1 MFDNL
6 TDKLQGVFRNLTGK
20 GRISED
26 NIEAAVKEI
35 RLALL
40 EADVNF
46 KVVKKFVN
54 EVRLEAVGQEVTKG
68 LDPGQQL
75 IKIVSDK
82 LVDILGGDARDLNFK
97 GAGPHVIM
105 MVGLQGSGK
114 TTSCAKLALHL
125 AEENR
130 YPLLVP
136 CDVARPAAILQLQ
149 TVGEQVGIPVFDSH
163 GIAKPLDIVKQ
174 AAREAR
180 NTGRDTLIIDT
191 AGRLHIDEALMAEL
205 QELKAFLQPS
215 EILFVADAMTGQ
227 DAVTS
232 ASSFHEAMDVSGV
245 ILTKMDGDARGGAAL
260 SIKSV
265 TERPIVFIGTGEG
278 MDAFERFH
286 PDRVASRILGMGDV
300 LSLIEQV
307 QKKVDQEE
315 AQKLQERMLKN
326 QFSLEDFSKSI
337 SQLGKL
343 GDMGSLMGMLPGM
356 NKVKKQ
362 MDVQAESKQM
372 GRFQAMI
379 NSMTVQERQNH
390 AILNQKR
397 KTRIARGSGTSVPE
411 VNSMLSQFM
420 QMRKMMSMMT
430 KPGKLGKLRQ
440 MLGQAGL
447 GDFAKSFLPGSSK
460 GSGMPGDLPP
470 DVDMEQLQQLAA
482 EHGGKIPP
490 EALQQMGLGRSAAG
504 KTGPSRPKVD
514 RKKQKA
520 KRKKGRKRR

>member
-6 TDKLQGVFRNLTGK
+6 TDKLQGVFRNITGK

-26 NIEAAVKEI
+26 NIQEALKEI

-46 KVVKKFVN
+46 KVVKKFVA
-54 EVRLEAVGQEVTKG
+54 EVREEALGQEVIKG

-75 IKIVSDK
+75 VKIVNDK
-82 LVDILGGDARDLNFK
+82 LVEILGGDTGELAIK

-114 TTSCAKLALHL
+114 TTSCAKLARHL
-125 AEENR
+125 AEQKR

-149 TVGEQVGIPVFDSH
+149 TVGAQVGIPVFDSN
-163 GIAKPLDIVKQ
+163 GIGKPLEIVKQ
-174 AAREAR
+174 ARREAR
-180 NTGRDTLIIDT
+180 NTGRDILIIDT
-191 AGRLHIDEALMAEL
+191 AGRLHIDEQLMAEL
-205 QELKAFLQPS
+205 KELKTFLQPA

-227 DAVTS
+227 DAVNS
-232 ASSFHEAMDVSGV
+232 ASSFHQAMDISGV

-265 TERPIVFIGTGEG
+265 IERPIKFIGSGEG

-286 PDRVASRILGMGDV
+286 PDRVASRILGMGDM

-307 QKKVDQEE
+307 QTKVDQEE
-315 AQKLQERMLKN
+315 AQRLQERMLKN
-326 QFSLEDFSKSI
+326 QFTLDDFSKSI
-337 SQLGKL
+337 SQLGRL
-343 GDMGSLMGMLPGM
+343 GDMGNLMGMLPGM
-356 NKVKKQ
+356 SKIKKQ
-362 MDVQAESKQM
+362 MNIQEESKQM
-372 GRFQAMI
+372 HRFQAMI

-397 KTRIARGSGTSVPE
+397 KNRIARGSGTTIPE
-411 VNSMLSQFM
+411 LNGMLNQFM

-430 KPGKLGKLRQ
+430 KPGKVGKLRQ
-440 MLGQAGL
+440 MLGQAGF
-447 GDFAKSFLPGSSK
+447 GDFAKSILPGSSK
-460 GSGMPGDLPP
+460 GGSPVDLPP
-470 DVDMEQLQQLAA
+470 DMDMEQLQQLAA
-482 EHGGKIPP
+482 ENGGKLPP
-490 EALQQMGLGRSAAG
+490 QVLQQMGFGGGSAG
-504 KTGPSRPKVD
+504 KAGPSRPKVD
-514 RKKQKA
+514 RKKMKA